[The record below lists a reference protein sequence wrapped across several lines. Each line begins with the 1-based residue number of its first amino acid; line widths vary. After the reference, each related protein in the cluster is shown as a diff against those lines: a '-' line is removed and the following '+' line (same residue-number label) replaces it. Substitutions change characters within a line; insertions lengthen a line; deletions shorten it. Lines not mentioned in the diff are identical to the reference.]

1 MPLKKSS
8 ELRQQEHVNSRQF
21 HIKFNGTA
29 ETCPYKVGDLY
40 DGRSIISLGFNSTL
54 YGHTYHLIVERDKTH
69 LRTKFVFDEKH
80 DIKFCKPV
88 ERMGK
93 QQMSEGEVQKLL
105 AKAGDCLLYTSPSPR
120 DRQKSR
126 MPSSA

>member
-1 MPLKKSS
+1 MPLQTSS

-29 ETCPYKVGDLY
+29 ETCPYKTGDLY
-40 DGRSIISLGFNSTL
+40 DGRTIVAIGFNSTL
-54 YGHTYHLIVERDKTH
+54 YGHSYHLIVERDRTH

-88 ERMGK
+88 EKMVK
-93 QQMSEGEVQKLL
+93 APAEVDIQKLL
-105 AKAGDCLLYTSPSPR
+105 AKAGDGNT
-120 DRQKSR
+120 
-126 MPSSA
+126 

>member
-1 MPLKKSS
+1 MALKKSS
-8 ELRQQEHVNSRQF
+8 ELRAQEHVNSRQF

-40 DGRSIISLGFNSTL
+40 DGRSIISIGFSSNL
-54 YGHTYHLIVERDKTH
+54 YAHSYHLIVVRDRTH

-93 QQMSEGEVQKLL
+93 QISEGEVTKLL
-105 AKAGDCLLYTSPSPR
+105 AKAGDGTS
-120 DRQKSR
+120 
-126 MPSSA
+126 

>member
-29 ETCPYKVGDLY
+29 ETCPYKTGELY
-40 DGRSIISLGFNSTL
+40 DGRSIIGIGFTTNV
-54 YGHTYHLIVERDKTH
+54 YGHSYHLIVERDRTH

-88 ERMGK
+88 EKMIK
-93 QQMSEGEVQKLL
+93 APAEVDIQKLL
-105 AKAGDCLLYTSPSPR
+105 AKAGDGNT
-120 DRQKSR
+120 
-126 MPSSA
+126 

>member
-8 ELRQQEHVNSRQF
+8 EKRQQEHVNSRQF

-29 ETCPYKVGDLY
+29 ETCPYKTGELY
-40 DGRSIISLGFNSTL
+40 DGRSIIGIGFTTNV
-54 YGHTYHLIVERDKTH
+54 YGHSYHLIVERDRTH

-88 ERMGK
+88 EKMIK
-93 QQMSEGEVQKLL
+93 APAEVDIQKLL
-105 AKAGDCLLYTSPSPR
+105 AKAGAGNT
-120 DRQKSR
+120 
-126 MPSSA
+126 